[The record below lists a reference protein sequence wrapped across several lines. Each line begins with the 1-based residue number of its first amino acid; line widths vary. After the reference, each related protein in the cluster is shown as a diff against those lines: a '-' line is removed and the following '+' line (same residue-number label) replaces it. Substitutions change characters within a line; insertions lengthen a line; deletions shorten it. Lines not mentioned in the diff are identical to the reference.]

1 MFISS
6 VLTSRSD
13 RSLLILCFLR
23 WYVPFIIGWIELD
36 AEVFVIR
43 ESALELYAP
52 CVCSFSRC
60 SEAETSAI
68 DLKHNGPHLTGDSLL
83 RDNTDA
89 HA

>member
-52 CVCSFSRC
+52 YVCSFCDSPDAQKR
-60 SEAETSAI
+60 
-68 DLKHNGPHLTGDSLL
+68 KHQQLT
-83 RDNTDA
+83 
-89 HA
+89 